1 MKISRSQL
9 SFYIA
14 SSLLSSRAHHISA
27 FSTRAIAHKSSIGFL
42 LKQSSHRPLVT
53 TSSSQSF
60 RTFTKGLLSPRQQYF
75 RHNMSSSSSSSSS
88 PTSSL
93 PINEPTA
100 NTRVALLQFK
110 VTEDKQQNHATALK
124 YLQQAHAQGASL
136 AVLPEIWN
144 SPYATTA
151 FADYA
156 ETLPDRHYQYSPEC
170 TLLENSPSAKLL
182 FQAAVEYK
190 MYIIGGSIPEVQN
203 NSEIYN
209 TCLCISPSGKLIGK
223 HRKVHLFDIDV
234 PGGIRFMES
243 DTLSPGDSLTAFSA
257 GSSFGNIG
265 VGICYDI
272 RFPEYALLLHQKYQC
287 DILIYPGAFNM
298 TTGPAHWELLQR
310 ARAVDNQCFV
320 LTASPARTQEPV
332 EGNIQSK
339 YKHYTSWGHS
349 TVVNP
354 WGEVV
359 GTCGEEE
366 SLVVVDLDMERV
378 KKMREGIPTM
388 KQKRH
393 DLYRL
398 LDAKERN
405 E

>member
-1 MKISRSQL
+1 
-9 SFYIA
+9 
-14 SSLLSSRAHHISA
+14 
-27 FSTRAIAHKSSIGFL
+27 
-42 LKQSSHRPLVT
+42 
-53 TSSSQSF
+53 
-60 RTFTKGLLSPRQQYF
+60 
-75 RHNMSSSSSSSSS
+75 MSSST
-88 PTSSL
+88 PPAASL
-93 PINEPTA
+93 PVNETTA
-100 NTRVALLQFK
+100 NTRVALLQFQ
-110 VTEDKQQNHATALK
+110 VTDNKEQNHATALK
-124 YLQQAHAQGASL
+124 YLKQAHDQGASL

-156 ETLPDRHYQYSPEC
+156 ETLPDLNYQYTPEC
-170 TLLENSPSAKLL
+170 NLLGNSPSAKVL
-182 FQAAVEYK
+182 FEAAVQYQ
-190 MYIIGGSIPEVQN
+190 MYIIGGSIPEVH
-203 NSEIYN
+203 NSRDIYN

-257 GSSFGNIG
+257 GSLFGNIG
-265 VGICYDI
+265 LGICYDI
-272 RFPEYALLLHQKYQC
+272 RFPEYALLLNQKYNC
-287 DILIYPGAFNM
+287 GILIYPGAFNM

-320 LTASPARTQEPV
+320 LTASPARTEEPTV
-332 EGNIQSK
+332 ENGNQSK
-339 YKHYTSWGHS
+339 YKHYTAWGHS

-366 SLVVVDLDMERV
+366 SLVVVDLDMDRV

-398 LDAKERN
+398 LDVQESTTST
-405 E
+405 

>member
-1 MKISRSQL
+1 MKFSRSQF

-14 SSLLSSRAHHISA
+14 SSLLSSKARHISA
-27 FSTRAIAHKSSIGFL
+27 LSI
-42 LKQSSHRPLVT
+42 HRPLFT
-53 TSSSQSF
+53 KHTSSF
-60 RTFTKGLLSPRQQYF
+60 GTFTTKGLLQPRHQYLG
-75 RHNMSSSSSSSSS
+75 RNIIMSSSLSSSSS
-88 PTSSL
+88 PPSSLSSSSSL
-93 PINEPTA
+93 PINECTP

-110 VTEDKQQNHATALK
+110 VTDNKEQNQATALK
-124 YLQQAHAQGASL
+124 YLQQAHEQGASL

-151 FADYA
+151 FAEYA
-156 ETLPDRHYQYSPEC
+156 ETLPDLYYQYSPEC
-170 TLLENSPSAKLL
+170 TLLDNSPSAKML
-182 FQAAVEYK
+182 FQAAIKYK

-203 NSEIYN
+203 SSDIYN

-243 DTLSPGDSLTAFSA
+243 DTLSPGDTLTAFSA
-257 GSSFGNIG
+257 GASFGTIG

-272 RFPEYALLLHQKYQC
+272 RFPEYALLLNQKYQC
-287 DILIYPGAFNM
+287 HILVYPGAFNM

-320 LTASPARTQEPV
+320 LTASPARTPEAV
-332 EGNIQSK
+332 EEQDGNQKSKK
-339 YKHYTSWGHS
+339 YKHYTAWGHS

-378 KKMREGIPTM
+378 AKMREGIPTM
-388 KQKRH
+388 KQKRN
-393 DLYRL
+393 DLYNL
-398 LDAKERN
+398 LDVKERT
-405 E
+405 